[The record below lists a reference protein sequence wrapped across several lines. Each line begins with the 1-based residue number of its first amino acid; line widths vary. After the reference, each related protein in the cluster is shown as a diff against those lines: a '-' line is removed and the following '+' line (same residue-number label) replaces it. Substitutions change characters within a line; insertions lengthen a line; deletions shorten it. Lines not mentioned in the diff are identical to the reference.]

1 LGLKVRIA
9 GAGSYLPEARVTN
22 EHFEVE
28 LGLRPGWIERAAGVR
43 ERRRVSGETSSEMG
57 ALAARKALHHAGM
70 PVNDV
75 DLLIGASTAPQQAI
89 PCTAVF
95 VQRELGLA
103 ESGCPCFDIN
113 ATCLSFYVAL
123 ETAARLIDAGRSR
136 CAVVYSSEITSGS
149 LNYAD
154 PESCVLFGDAAAAV
168 VLTPTSDGE
177 TSEIVDFRFRTDSRG
192 AELTQL
198 LGGGTLHHPN
208 YPTTRPETNQF
219 AMQGRPLFRMAT
231 RLFAPFLNDFLA
243 DIGWDKL
250 SIGAVVPHQA
260 SGHGLAMLWE
270 HWGFERDQVYVN
282 LAERG
287 NCLAA
292 STPLALVEAIHSERI
307 RRGERVLLTG
317 TGAGLSM
324 ALVALIY

>member
-1 LGLKVRIA
+1 MGLNVRIA

-22 EHFEVE
+22 ADLEAKLH
-28 LGLRPGWIERAAGVR
+28 LRPGWIERATGVR

-57 ALAARKALHHAGM
+57 AAAARQALRHAGVN
-70 PVNDV
+70 PVEV
-75 DLLIGASTAPQQAI
+75 DLIIGASTAPQQAI

-123 ETAARLIDAGRSR
+123 ETAARLVDAGRNR

-149 LNYAD
+149 LNYD
-154 PESCVLFGDAAAAV
+154 EPESCVLFGDAAAAV
-168 VLTPTSDGE
+168 VLTPAVGGQP
-177 TSEIVDFRFRTDSRG
+177 SEIVDFRFRSDSRG

-208 YPTTRPETNQF
+208 YPTTRPQTNQF

-231 RLFAPFLNDFLA
+231 RLFEPFLDDFLA
-243 DIGWDKL
+243 EIAWEKQ
-250 SIGAVVPHQA
+250 SIAAVVPHQA
-260 SGHGLAMLWE
+260 SGRGVGMLWE
-270 HWGFERDQVYVN
+270 RWGFESAQVMVN

-292 STPLALVEAIHSERI
+292 STPLALVEAIHAGRI
-307 RRGERVLLTG
+307 RRGDRVLLAG
-317 TGAGLSM
+317 TGAGLSLGL
-324 ALVALIY
+324 AALIY

>member
-1 LGLKVRIA
+1 VLKVRIA

-22 EHFEVE
+22 AHFEAE
-28 LGLRPGWIERAAGVR
+28 LGLRPGWIERATGVR
-43 ERRRVSGETSSEMG
+43 ERRRVSGETSSEM
-57 ALAARKALHHAGM
+57 AAAAVRHALHHGGIEAHE
-70 PVNDV
+70 V
-75 DLLIGASTAPQQAI
+75 DLIIGASTAPQQAI

-95 VQRELGLA
+95 VQRALDLA

-149 LNYAD
+149 LNYAE

-168 VLTPTSDGE
+168 VLTPTAAGE
-177 TSEIVDFRFRTDSRG
+177 GSEIIDCRFRTDSRG

-219 AMQGRPLFRMAT
+219 VMQGRPLFRMAT
-231 RLFAPFLNDFLA
+231 RLFEPFLKEFLA
-243 DIGWDKL
+243 ELGWERR
-250 SIGAVVPHQA
+250 SIAAVVPHQA
-260 SGHGLAMLWE
+260 SGHGVAMLWD
-270 HWGFERDQVYVN
+270 HWGFQRDQVILN
-282 LAERG
+282 LGERG

-292 STPLALVEAIHSERI
+292 STPLALVEAIHARRI
-307 RRGERVLLTG
+307 RRGDRVLLAG
-317 TGAGLSM
+317 TGAGLSLG
-324 ALVALIY
+324 LVALTY

>member
-1 LGLKVRIA
+1 MGLRVKIA
-9 GAGSYLPEARVTN
+9 GAGCYLPEARVTN
-22 EHFEVE
+22 ERLEAE
-28 LGLRPGWIERAAGVR
+28 LNLRPGWIERATGVR

-57 ALAARKALHHAGM
+57 AMAARQALHHAAVGLHQ
-70 PVNDV
+70 V
-75 DLLIGASTAPQQAI
+75 DLIIGASTAPQQAI

-103 ESGCPCFDIN
+103 ESGCPCFDLN

-123 ETAARLIDAGRSR
+123 ETAARLVDAGRSR

-149 LNYAD
+149 LNYEE

-168 VLTPTSDGE
+168 VLTPSPEGE
-177 TSEIVDFRFRTDSRG
+177 ASEFVDFRFRTDSRG

-208 YPTTRPETNQF
+208 FPTTRPITNQF

-231 RLFAPFLNDFLA
+231 RLFGPFLNDFL
-243 DIGWDKL
+243 DEVGWEKS
-250 SIGAVVPHQA
+250 SIAAVVPHQA
-260 SGHGLAMLWE
+260 SGRGVAMLWE
-270 HWGFERDQVYVN
+270 HWGFAREQVVIN

-292 STPLALVEAIHSERI
+292 STPLALAEALRADRI
-307 RRGERVLLTG
+307 RRGDQVLLAG
-317 TGAGLSM
+317 TGAGLSLG
-324 ALVALIY
+324 LVALTY